1 MKERDIISL
10 YTVSPLHAGSGA
22 IIGAVDLPIQRE
34 RHTGWPHVQASALK
48 GAFRAHVRDGLEG
61 ADRKADEK
69 LLNLIFG
76 SDEQDGW
83 KEMSVAKD
91 GKGKMETLPAAIAVS
106 DAKILAFP
114 VRSNIAP
121 FVWITCP
128 AVLKRFGEDLEFSGA
143 GKQEKVP
150 AVKEESAV
158 PLNGFKF
165 DKEILLEDVV
175 VKPEGSAEAGQVKA
189 CFPELERLLLVSD
202 SVFDYCVSSC
212 TEVQTQI
219 KIDAQTGS
227 TKDGSLRYQELLPS
241 DTALYAVVLFN
252 ADNFDN
258 SMQAAM
264 VREQM
269 KKRIGNYVQ
278 VGGDYTLGRGLCR
291 AGWLSEK
298 KQGGKS

>member
-48 GAFRAHVRDGLEG
+48 GAFRSHVRDGMDG
-61 ADRKADEK
+61 ADRAADEK

-76 SDEQDGW
+76 SDDQDGW
-83 KEMSVAKD
+83 KELSSKKE

-128 AVLKRFGEDLEFSGA
+128 AVLKRFWEDLEFADMGA
-143 GKQEKVP
+143 REKLP
-150 AVKEESAV
+150 AVKDENAV
-158 PLNGFKF
+158 PLNGFQC

-175 VKPEGSAEAGQVKA
+175 VRPEGSAEMGGVKA
-189 CFPELERLLLVSD
+189 RFPELERLLLVSD

-252 ADNFDN
+252 SDNFDN
-258 SMQAAM
+258 SLQASM
-264 VREQM
+264 VSEQV
-269 KKRIGNYVQ
+269 KKRISRYVQ

-291 AGWLSEK
+291 AAWFSEMK
-298 KQGGKS
+298 KGGKS